1 MTLQQ
6 LIEKR
11 KAVLAAAKALTDTAK
26 ADGDRASTDE
36 ERTKI
41 DEALTES
48 RTLKEQIDVLQADET
63 RRQEISDGLSD
74 SQGRQTSPDLP
85 EQRTTPEVV
94 QHAMIRGDRGQQ
106 FPMPNRARRVSSLRA
121 FKTENEAYAFGQWAF
136 GALFGNRSAQDYCRD
151 NGIAIVRGQEE
162 RAQTEGVNTAGGYLV
177 PHQFEAT
184 MIDLRESFGVFRA
197 NARVI
202 PMSSDTLSIPR
213 RTGGLTTY
221 RIGENTAITESQK
234 SWNRVTL
241 TAGKV
246 GVLAKY
252 SSEVNEDAIID
263 FAENLASEIAYAF
276 SVTEDTD
283 GFNGT
288 GVLANGG
295 ITGIMVKIDDG
306 THTASIVTQG
316 SGNTWG
322 AIVLGDFN
330 DVVGL
335 LPTFATAGAA
345 WYASQ
350 AFFGGVM
357 QKLMYAAGGN
367 TVDNISGGTG
377 LSFLGFPVR
386 ISQSLPTATATAT
399 IQCLFGDLRQAAIF
413 GDRRQTT
420 IALSEHLNFAEDE
433 IAIRGTER
441 FDIVV
446 HDLGTTSVK
455 GPIIALKTSS

>member
-1 MTLQQ
+1 MNLKE
-6 LIEKR
+6 LREKR
-11 KAVLAAAKALTDTAK
+11 ATLLADAKSITDAAS
-26 ADGDRASTDE
+26 ADGDRQPTDD
-36 ERTKI
+36 ERKKVDDTLAEAREVKAKI
-41 DEALTES
+41 EVLESDEARAAEITAGLAES
-48 RTLKEQIDVLQADET
+48 R
-63 RRQEISDGLSD
+63 
-74 SQGRQTSPDLP
+74 GRQTPAELP
-85 EQRTTPEVV
+85 EDRGAGA
-94 QHAMIRGDRGQQ
+94 QHNAAVIDHSVGQQ

-121 FKTENEAYAFGQWAF
+121 FKTDNEAYAFGQWAF
-136 GALFGNRSAQDYCRD
+136 GALFGNRAAQNYCKD
-151 NGIAIVRGQEE
+151 NGIAIVRGEEE

-202 PMSSDTLSIPR
+202 PMISDTLSVPR

-234 SWNRVTL
+234 SWNRVEL

-263 FAENLASEIAYAF
+263 FAENLAAEIAYAF

-316 SGNTWG
+316 TGTTWG

-446 HDLGTTSVK
+446 HDLGTTSVQ